1 MNNFPPRT
9 RPIDDSND
17 EYVSDSY
24 DYIIDGTDD
33 YLGTEKEKE
42 NKEWEE
48 ILNSLDGD
56 DLNMLFDPTWK

>member
-1 MNNFPPRT
+1 MINFPPRT
-9 RPIDDSND
+9 KPINDSSD

-24 DYIIDGTDD
+24 DYVIDGTDD
-33 YLGTEKEKE
+33 YFDTEDAKE
-42 NKEWEE
+42 NKEWED